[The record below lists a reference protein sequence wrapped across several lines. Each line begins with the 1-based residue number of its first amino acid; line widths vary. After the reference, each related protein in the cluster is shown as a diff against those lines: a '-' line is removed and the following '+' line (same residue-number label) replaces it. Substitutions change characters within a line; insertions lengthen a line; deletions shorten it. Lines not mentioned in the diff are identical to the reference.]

1 MLVVPIYSTMTS
13 DQSQTASPV
22 PSSSPLS
29 SLTSSRIN
37 SLPRLSANS
46 SISSSPVTIQ
56 DKYCANCKRRQPLQ
70 NFRSNCNPTRLL
82 ARCVKCQQKRTAT
95 DAGLQ
100 PSTRPARGQRQQSPT
115 FHRRGINSQDTPE
128 TAAVR
133 AERTTMQRNHRTRR
147 RDGEDPSATS
157 PLSEMLRQRQPVPI
171 LPSPMPPPPEY
182 NDGRSSYN
190 SNEHLGMLSRYSQ
203 IHFSTSAMPI
213 TSTILRCREMISS
226 SCASS
231 ITLSTPPSRNYVL
244 AVMRCGSTWI

>member
-1 MLVVPIYSTMTS
+1 MRYHLHESTTSRLNLLQRAVSVPKNMLSVPNLFDIHSFITMTS

-46 SISSSPVTIQ
+46 SVSSSPVTIQ

-100 PSTRPARGQRQQSPT
+100 PSTRPARRQRQQSPT
-115 FHRRGINSQDTPE
+115 FHRRGINPQDTPE
-128 TAAVR
+128 TAAAR
-133 AERTTMQRNHRTRR
+133 AERTTIQRNHRTRR
-147 RDGEDPSATS
+147 RGGEDPSPTP

-171 LPSPMPPPPEY
+171 LPSPTPPPPEML
-182 NDGRSSYN
+182 RQRQPVPTLPSPMLARN
-190 SNEHLGMLSRYSQ
+190 STACHYGEGHQ
-203 IHFSTSAMPI
+203 
-213 TSTILRCREMISS
+213 
-226 SCASS
+226 
-231 ITLSTPPSRNYVL
+231 SRNK
-244 AVMRCGSTWI
+244 C

>member
-1 MLVVPIYSTMTS
+1 MTS

-29 SLTSSRIN
+29 SLTSSPIN
-37 SLPRLSANS
+37 SLPRLIANNNVP
-46 SISSSPVTIQ
+46 SSPVTIQ
-56 DKYCANCKRRQPLQ
+56 DKHCASCKRRQPLE

-100 PSTRPARGQRQQSPT
+100 PSTRPARRQRQQSPT
-115 FHRRGINSQDTPE
+115 FHCRGINSQDTPE
-128 TAAVR
+128 TAAAR

-147 RDGEDPSATS
+147 RDGEGPSPTP
-157 PLSEMLRQRQPVPI
+157 PLSEMLRQRQPVH
-171 LPSPMPPPPEY
+171 LPKY
-182 NDGRSSYN
+182 NDGRSSYD

-203 IHFSTSAMPI
+203 IHLSTSAMPI
-213 TSTILRCREMISS
+213 TSTILRCREMMSS